1 MKRIL
6 VNATQ
11 PEELR
16 VAMVD
21 GQKLYDLDIE
31 VLAREQK
38 KANIYKGRI
47 TRIEPSLEACFVD
60 YGSDR
65 HGFLPLKEISRSYF
79 RPNADTSGRVN
90 IREVLQEGQ
99 EVTVQVDKEE
109 RGNKGAALTT
119 FISLAG
125 RFMVLMPNNPRAG
138 GVSRRVEGDDRD
150 ELREAMATLNVPDG
164 MGIIIRTAGVGRS
177 AEELQWDLDYLL
189 QMWDAIEKASG
200 ERSAPF
206 LIYQESNVIIRAL
219 RDYVRADIGEILV
232 DDDKMYQEAHAFM
245 EKVMPQS
252 LDKLKRYDD
261 RVPLFTRFQIE
272 SQIEGAFNREVRL
285 PSGGAL
291 VIDHTE
297 ALVSIDV
304 NSSRATK
311 GSDIEE
317 TALRTNLEAADEVA
331 RQLRLR
337 DLGGLIVIDFI
348 DMGPPKNQRD
358 VEDRLRDA
366 LKVDRARVQ
375 VGKLSRFGL
384 LEMSR
389 QRLRPSLGES
399 TQVICPQCNGEGH
412 IRGIESLSLS
422 ILRLVEEEA
431 MKERTAR
438 VVAQLP
444 VSVATYLLNEKRP
457 ILSAVEQRCGV
468 NVVLVPNPHLDMP
481 KYEIQRLRDD
491 EVRQPGAVNTSY
503 KLVTQPPAPTL
514 PTAEKDREAPEQ
526 PAVKGLNP
534 ATPAPIARPKTAG
547 GPGIFTR
554 IWRALFGSGQK
565 PQPAQER
572 NREHR
577 GPRQD
582 FGNRNRDRG
591 RDRDRNRDRGERH
604 RSRDRDDRGDR
615 DRSGQQSRGE
625 RNDRGG
631 QQPRQDRNDRGG
643 QRRDRDDRNRG
654 GQGQQRPQQQQPRPP
669 VQQSPE
675 APQAQ
680 AAAPAEEFIHDQQQP
695 VTQDQGQGPT
705 QQPQGG
711 EHQGEA
717 GRPRGRRRGRRGG
730 RRRRFDERGQ
740 PGENR
745 GARNDAS
752 GAPGQD
758 VMPELRPSGV
768 HMAAATPAE
777 LEHFRA
783 QEREHFH
790 EEPAHE
796 NHEHHEHDD
805 RTRPNP
811 APQER
816 PVERHEPAEARPAE
830 HHDAPRND
838 NDPGDSTP

>member
-1 MKRIL
+1 
-6 VNATQ
+6 
-11 PEELR
+11 
-16 VAMVD
+16 MVD

-47 TRIEPSLEACFVD
+47 TRVEPSLEACFVD
-60 YGSDR
+60 YGSER
-65 HGFLPLKEISRSYF
+65 HGFLPLKEVSRSYF
-79 RPNADTSGRVN
+79 RSGADLSGRVN
-90 IREVLQEGQ
+90 IRDVLQEGQ
-99 EVTVQVDKEE
+99 EITVQVDKEE

-138 GVSRRVEGDDRD
+138 GVSRRVEGEDRD
-150 ELREAMATLNVPDG
+150 ELREAMGTLQIPDG
-164 MGIIIRTAGVGRS
+164 MGVIIRTAGVGRS

-189 QMWDAIEKASG
+189 QMWDAIDKASH

-206 LIYQESNVIIRAL
+206 LIFQESNVIIRAL
-219 RDYVRADIGEILV
+219 RDYVRNDIGEILV
-232 DDDKMYQEAHAFM
+232 DDEKMFHEAHTFM

-252 LDKLKRYDD
+252 LPKLKRYEDT
-261 RVPLFTRFQIE
+261 VPLFTRFQIE
-272 SQIEGAFNREVRL
+272 SQIEAAFGRQVRL

-297 ALVSIDV
+297 ALVAIDV
-304 NSSRATK
+304 NSARATK

-358 VEDRLRDA
+358 VEDRLRA
-366 LKVDRARVQ
+366 AMELDRARVQ

-422 ILRLVEEEA
+422 ILRLIEEES
-431 MKERTAR
+431 MKERTSR
-438 VVAQLP
+438 VVAQVP
-444 VSVATYLLNEKRP
+444 VPVATYLLNEKRS
-457 ILSAVEQRCGV
+457 IISALEERTKV
-468 NVVLVPNPHLDMP
+468 NVVLVPNPYLDMP
-481 KYEIQRLRDD
+481 KYDIQRLRDD
-491 EVRQPGAVNTSY
+491 EVRQPGSTNTSY
-503 KLVTQPPAPTL
+503 KLVTEPAPIAM
-514 PTAEKDREAPEQ
+514 PSSERSREAPEQ
-526 PAVKGLNP
+526 PVVKGLTPSTAAP
-534 ATPAPIARPKTAG
+534 ASRVEAASQ
-547 GPGIFTR
+547 PGIFTKL
-554 IWRALFGSGQK
+554 WRALFSGGTSKSTK
-565 PQPAQER
+565 PQQAPER
-572 NREHR
+572 HREHR

-582 FGNRNRDRG
+582 SNRRDRDRG

-604 RSRDRDDRGDR
+604 RSRGQGQGDDRNDRNRDRDRDRDRQQPRGDR
-615 DRSGQQSRGE
+615 PE
-625 RNDRGG
+625 
-631 QQPRQDRNDRGG
+631 RGG
-643 QRRDRDDRNRG
+643 QRRDEHRRDERNAGRN
-654 GQGQQRPQQQQPRPP
+654 QEQQQRPIPAPAALQPAAPQVPPVAPVEAAPLDQQPASA
-669 VQQSPE
+669 VQS
-675 APQAQ
+675 
-680 AAAPAEEFIHDQQQP
+680 
-695 VTQDQGQGPT
+695 QGPA
-705 QQPQGG
+705 QSQPQGG
-711 EHQGEA
+711 ERQGEA
-717 GRPRGRRRGRRGG
+717 GSRRGRRRGRRGG
-730 RRRRFDERGQ
+730 RRRRFDERTGQ

-745 GARNDAS
+745 GGRTDAN

-768 HMAAATPAE
+768 HMAPASQAE

-783 QEREHFH
+783 QEREPEHFH
-790 EEPAHE
+790 EEPATE
-796 NHEHHEHDD
+796 LRED

-811 APQER
+811 HLPEPTAP
-816 PVERHEPAEARPAE
+816 RHEPAEARPVESAP
-830 HHDAPRND
+830 PRND